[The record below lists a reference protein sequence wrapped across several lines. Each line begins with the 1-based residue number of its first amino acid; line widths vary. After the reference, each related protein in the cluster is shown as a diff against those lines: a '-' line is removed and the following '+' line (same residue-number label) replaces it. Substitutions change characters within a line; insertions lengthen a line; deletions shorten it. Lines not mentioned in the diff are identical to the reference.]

1 MVSVGA
7 HSHLLTLKTEKKQ
20 GGPFHL
26 EHDREQVG
34 GKEQDK
40 DRLVSPRGAKA
51 GEQGVHRHR
60 GGVRLQGGERGHCLS
75 LSRRTWLS
83 LRQLTRVSSF
93 QLTVHLTLTR
103 AHLTAWSHKPS
114 VTVRLRTAV

>member
-1 MVSVGA
+1 MELKLHGRKRIEDGFAGA
-7 HSHLLTLKTEKKQ
+7 HSYLFTLKTEKKQ

-60 GGVRLQGGERGHCLS
+60 GGVRLQGGERGHCPS
-75 LSRRTWLS
+75 LGGHGCHSGS
-83 LRQLTRVSSF
+83 
-93 QLTVHLTLTR
+93 
-103 AHLTAWSHKPS
+103 
-114 VTVRLRTAV
+114 